1 MTFYLTIFLINLI
14 FTQIV
19 PFDEPLFIKSKKIL
33 DDQIIQIKES
43 ENIKIKINGFTTHQI
58 IALDSKDLYYV
69 NIKSTTNIQDYN
81 IFIIDIETSSFNGPY
96 NNKIKTL
103 DPLNTKKIMFEIRCN
118 YIKDKNQTISLSIEK
133 HINENEKYKNDIN
146 YNKRFDNPTI
156 LVTGYWPPTNE
167 MIRHF
172 SQDSNLNPDGWIGE
186 NWENTGYDIVSYFP
200 TFDDPDCSS
209 CGQGNG
215 ILQVDYQN
223 TSEDFWPIVNN
234 HKPIAIIT
242 FSRGYINYS
251 WELENNYY
259 NRTNWYN
266 DYESPFLPTPN
277 PPDSDESTNFLRNSN
292 LPMNNIINSI
302 NDLDIG
308 LDPYI
313 DINGDP
319 GKFVSEFMGYHG
331 VWYRDLNLFNEFK
344 CISAGHVHVGGQI
357 DVETAKIA
365 ANETIRTLIQHL
377 DESTYIPG
385 DSNSDDIV
393 DVLDLIQVINHI
405 LGNIQLQSIQ
415 FLASDINE
423 DSIINIQDVI
433 LIINIILN
441 N

>member
-186 NWENTGYDIVSYFP
+186 NWENTGYDIVSY
-200 TFDDPDCSS
+200 
-209 CGQGNG
+209 
-215 ILQVDYQN
+215 
-223 TSEDFWPIVNN
+223 
-234 HKPIAIIT
+234 
-242 FSRGYINYS
+242 
-251 WELENNYY
+251 
-259 NRTNWYN
+259 
-266 DYESPFLPTPN
+266 
-277 PPDSDESTNFLRNSN
+277 
-292 LPMNNIINSI
+292 
-302 NDLDIG
+302 
-308 LDPYI
+308 
-313 DINGDP
+313 
-319 GKFVSEFMGYHG
+319 
-331 VWYRDLNLFNEFK
+331 
-344 CISAGHVHVGGQI
+344 
-357 DVETAKIA
+357 
-365 ANETIRTLIQHL
+365 
-377 DESTYIPG
+377 
-385 DSNSDDIV
+385 
-393 DVLDLIQVINHI
+393 
-405 LGNIQLQSIQ
+405 
-415 FLASDINE
+415 
-423 DSIINIQDVI
+423 
-433 LIINIILN
+433 
-441 N
+441 

>member
-1 MTFYLTIFLINLI
+1 MYYNLFLI
-14 FTQIV
+14 
-19 PFDEPLFIKSKKIL
+19 
-33 DDQIIQIKES
+33 
-43 ENIKIKINGFTTHQI
+43 
-58 IALDSKDLYYV
+58 DL
-69 NIKSTTNIQDYN
+69 
-81 IFIIDIETSSFNGPY
+81 ETSSFNGPY
-96 NNKIKTL
+96 NIETHES
-103 DPLNTKKIMFEIRCN
+103 DPITTKHIMLEIHCN
-118 YIKDKNQTISLSIEK
+118 YLENKNQSISLSIYK
-133 HINENEKYKNDIN
+133 YINSIEVNDN
-146 YNKRFDNPTI
+146 PEYYNKRIENPTI

-172 SQDSNLNPDGWIGE
+172 SQDINLNPSGWEGE
-186 NWENTGYDIVSYFP
+186 NWEDKGYNIISYFP

-223 TSEDFWPIVNN
+223 TSDDFWPIVSQ
-234 HKPIAIIT
+234 HQPIAIIT

-277 PPDSDESTNFLRNSN
+277 PPDTDEDTNFLRNSN
-292 LPMNNIINSI
+292 LPMDNIISSI
-302 NDLDIG
+302 TNLNIG

-313 DINGDP
+313 DVNGDP

-331 VWYRDLNLFNEFK
+331 VWYRDLNLSGDLK

-357 DVETAKIA
+357 DVETARIA
-365 ANETIRTLIQHL
+365 TNETIRTLIHHL
-377 DESTYIPG
+377 DESTYVPG
-385 DSNSDDIV
+385 DSNSDSIV

-405 LGNIQLQSIQ
+405 LGNIELQSIQ